1 MLKSAEI
8 NCTDSVNFTK
18 EVCFRWSDRLKRHM
32 VLDCDELNQVKIR
45 KDCCIMH
52 DVL

>member
-1 MLKSAEI
+1 MLKSVEF

-18 EVCFRWSDRLKRHM
+18 EVCFRWSDRLKHHM